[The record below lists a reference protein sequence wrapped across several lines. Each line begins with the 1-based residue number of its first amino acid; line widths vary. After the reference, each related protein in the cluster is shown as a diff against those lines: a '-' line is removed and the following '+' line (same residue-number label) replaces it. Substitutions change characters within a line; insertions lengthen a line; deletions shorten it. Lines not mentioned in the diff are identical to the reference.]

1 MRTMHQTTWIVV
13 ADGRRARL
21 LDYRGPNQ
29 PLEPLPDGEM
39 ETEAP
44 PTREI
49 GTDQPGRT
57 KDRMTPFR
65 HPMEP
70 RVDFHE
76 QAEMRFLD
84 QVAERLNLAVDRSEV
99 DRLVLVAPPKALGEL
114 RRALDPETR
123 KRVIGEID
131 KDLTH
136 FAPRD
141 LPPFLAEVIN
151 I

>member
-1 MRTMHQTTWIVV
+1 MHQTTWIVV
-13 ADGRRARL
+13 ADGKRARL

-29 PLEPLPDGEM
+29 PLELMPDGEM

-57 KDRMTPFR
+57 KDRMTSFP

-84 QVAERLNLAVDRSEV
+84 QVAERLNLAVARNEV
-99 DRLVLVAPPKALGEL
+99 ERLVLIAPPKALGEL
-114 RRALDPETR
+114 RRALDSEAR

-136 FAPRD
+136 LSPRE
-141 LPPFLAEVIN
+141 LPPYLGEVIN